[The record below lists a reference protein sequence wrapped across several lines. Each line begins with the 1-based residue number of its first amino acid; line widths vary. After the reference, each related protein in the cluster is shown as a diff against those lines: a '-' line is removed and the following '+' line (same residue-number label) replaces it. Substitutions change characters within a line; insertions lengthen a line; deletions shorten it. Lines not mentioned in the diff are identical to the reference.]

1 MKFAVIGGDLRSAL
15 LCSMLAGDGHRVYS
29 FALEKAELPPEVP
42 KAGCI
47 QGCTYGA
54 DCVIL
59 PCPAEK
65 GGFLNAPF
73 AAETHRMA
81 EVCGALWPGQILCAG
96 KLGDAATACAIE
108 AGTQVEDIMLRQDFA
123 VGNAAITAEGALG
136 LLISGSDK
144 TLWRRKALVLGWGRI
159 GSILAQRLRALGADV
174 YAAARK
180 SRDRAMARAM
190 GCHGLGFD
198 ELEGRIADFDY
209 IINTIPARVLSD
221 AALCCVRDDA
231 LLLELASQPGGFDRN
246 LAENIGI
253 RTIYAP
259 GLPGKCAPY
268 GATEL
273 MREAIYDVLNE
284 QGE

>member
-108 AGTQVEDIMLRQDFA
+108 AGTQVEDIMLRQNFA
-123 VGNAAITAEGALG
+123 VGNAAITAEGGARPAHL
-136 LLISGSDK
+136 
-144 TLWRRKALVLGWGRI
+144 R
-159 GSILAQRLRALGADV
+159 QR
-174 YAAARK
+174 
-180 SRDRAMARAM
+180 
-190 GCHGLGFD
+190 
-198 ELEGRIADFDY
+198 
-209 IINTIPARVLSD
+209 
-221 AALCCVRDDA
+221 
-231 LLLELASQPGGFDRN
+231 
-246 LAENIGI
+246 
-253 RTIYAP
+253 
-259 GLPGKCAPY
+259 
-268 GATEL
+268 
-273 MREAIYDVLNE
+273 
-284 QGE
+284 